1 MIKITNKA
9 IEAVNKK
16 KSNLNNSICLRID
29 VAGFG

>member
-16 KSNLNNSICLRID
+16 KSTFNDSIGLRID
-29 VAGFG
+29 IAGFG